1 MISTNLRATHL
12 GAASALFLAVLLS
25 GNAGHAANGGNASL
39 KGTFP
44 FNETIIGVTAA
55 APANGAPCPQTLA
68 ANSVTSELAITNQ
81 GMWTFDGAGNVNIS
95 DTGVLVTTPGAGEAA
110 DVTAS
115 AASCGGT
122 YHVNNDNTVDM
133 AYTCGLANGYVQFIV
148 QAHGV
153 ITPTNILVAI
163 PPAAGGQERVLSE
176 LVGGKLAAC
185 AVIGENTN
193 LMRVPGPGF
202 SWPGN

>member
-1 MISTNLRATHL
+1 MTKTNTRATHL
-12 GAASALFLAVLLS
+12 GAASAVFLAVLLS
-25 GNAGHAANGGNASL
+25 GGAGHAGSSGNASL

-44 FNETIIGVTAA
+44 FNETIIGVS
-55 APANGAPCPQTLA
+55 APATGATCPQTLA
-68 ANSVTSELAITNQ
+68 SGSVTSELAITNQ
-81 GMWTFDGAGNVNIS
+81 GMWTFDGNGNVNIS
-95 DTGVLVTTPGAGEAA
+95 DTGVLVTTPGTGEPA

-122 YHVNNDNTVDM
+122 YHVNNNNTVDM
-133 AYTCGLANGYVQFIV
+133 AYTCGIANGYVQFVV
-148 QAHGV
+148 QAHGI
-153 ITPTNILVAI
+153 ITPNNILVAI
-163 PPAAGGQERVLSE
+163 PPGAGGQERVLSE
-176 LVGGKLAAC
+176 YVGGNLAAC